1 MPVADFVHS
10 PASGM
15 QFNPL
20 RRICSYLVK
29 ADMAV
34 DKVEKLSPQT
44 LDLLA
49 QGLCSV
55 GVGGGFEMFLQFHRG
70 TVELIISRL

>member
-1 MPVADFVHS
+1 
-10 PASGM
+10 M

-20 RRICSYLVK
+20 RRIGSCLVK

-34 DKVEKLSPQT
+34 DQVEKLSPQT

-55 GVGGGFEMFLQFHRG
+55 GVRRGFEMFLQFHRG
-70 TVELIISRL
+70 TVEFIISRL

>member
-1 MPVADFVHS
+1 
-10 PASGM
+10 M
-15 QFNPL
+15 QVNPL
-20 RRICSYLVK
+20 RRICSDLVK

-34 DKVEKLSPQT
+34 DQVEKPNPQT

-49 QGLCSV
+49 LGLCSV
-55 GVGGGFEMFLQFHRG
+55 GVGSGFEMFLQLHRG